1 MPRVQI
7 ITDPRRKFKYA
18 QLLLLAELL
27 PNIVTEALCP
37 HKDNAMDTRELENK
51 AVKVEVYTPEIYIN
65 APALSIRIEAGH
77 NAYRDDKGEESL
89 VQDIIKGIKPIMK
102 DIFPELEEKKKN
114 IFIKL
119 TLTDSAFKYL

>member
-7 ITDPRRKFKYA
+7 IADPKRKFKYA
-18 QLLLLAELL
+18 QLLSFAQLL
-27 PNIVTEALCP
+27 PNIVIEALCP
-37 HKDNAMDTRELENK
+37 HKDNTMDTREEESK

-77 NAYRDDKGEESL
+77 NAYRDGKGEESL
-89 VQDIIKGIKPIMK
+89 VQDLIKGIKPLVK

-114 IFIKL
+114 TFIKL